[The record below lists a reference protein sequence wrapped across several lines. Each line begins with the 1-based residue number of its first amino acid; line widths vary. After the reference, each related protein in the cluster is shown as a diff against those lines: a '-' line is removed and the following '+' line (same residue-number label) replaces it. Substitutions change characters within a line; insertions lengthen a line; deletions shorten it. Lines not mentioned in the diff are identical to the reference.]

1 MIYIFK
7 AVQQEYILPPIRAE
21 PMMGEKQPI
30 AQRKS
35 YKNKKERINQ
45 IGKGGPSVDTGGFL
59 FVQDKEF
66 IHFRFW
72 FQDRIWHFLHQQSE
86 S

>member
-21 PMMGEKQPI
+21 PVMDRKQPI

-35 YKNKKERINQ
+35 NKNKK
-45 IGKGGPSVDTGGFL
+45 KG
-59 FVQDKEF
+59 
-66 IHFRFW
+66 
-72 FQDRIWHFLHQQSE
+72 
-86 S
+86 

>member
-7 AVQQEYILPPIRAE
+7 AVQQEHILPPIRAG
-21 PMMGEKQPI
+21 PVMGEKQPI

-45 IGKGGPSVDTGGFL
+45 IGKGEPSVDTGGF
-59 FVQDKEF
+59 
-66 IHFRFW
+66 
-72 FQDRIWHFLHQQSE
+72 
-86 S
+86 